1 MINPSYIAV
10 AISVIYF
17 KSCSPLQNTDTLLN
31 MPLKMDKYWKKTKQN
46 GRNGY
51 MICIRLS
58 DHTAEDQMKRIQVTS
73 TNTHRKCNK
82 ALSGEII
89 APPCI
94 PVYAAVRHIPC
105 ICSKRELLLY
115 KTLCR
120 ASLLQTFLMC
130 DTGQLLTTSSAT
142 ILDL

>member
-1 MINPSYIAV
+1 
-10 AISVIYF
+10 
-17 KSCSPLQNTDTLLN
+17 
-31 MPLKMDKYWKKTKQN
+31 
-46 GRNGY
+46 

-58 DHTAEDQMKRIQVTS
+58 DHTAEDQMKLIQVTS

-115 KTLCR
+115 KTFCR